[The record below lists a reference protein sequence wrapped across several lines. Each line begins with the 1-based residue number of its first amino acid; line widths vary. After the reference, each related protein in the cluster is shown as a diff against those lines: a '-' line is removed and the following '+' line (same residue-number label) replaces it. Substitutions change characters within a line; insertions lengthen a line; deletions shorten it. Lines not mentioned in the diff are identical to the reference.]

1 MKYITFGEIML
12 RLKTVGCERLFQSP
26 VLEAAFGGGEANVAV
41 SLANY
46 GEDAAFFTFL
56 PNNEIGKACI
66 RELRGLGVDTSYIR
80 MSGERMGIYFLEAGA
95 NQLPSKVIY
104 DRAYS
109 AIALADPSNV
119 DWAAMFKDFDWFH
132 ISGITPAI
140 SATAMQLALDSVKI
154 ACDAGLKVSCDL
166 NYRKNLW
173 KYGTSAVE
181 VMREIMKYVHV
192 AIGNEEDYEKSLGI
206 KIESDI
212 TQAELD
218 IENYR
223 AVSNKVFNLYDN
235 VELVTI
241 TLRESFSANFN
252 GWSACLNDGDEFLVS
267 TRYEITDIIDRV
279 GGGDAFASGLIYG
292 LNAYE
297 SHREALEFAVA
308 ASCLKHSISG
318 DFNRVSVADVE
329 RLMKGDASGRVQR

>member
-1 MKYITFGEIML
+1 M
-12 RLKTVGCERLFQSP
+12 SP
-26 VLEAAFGGGEANVAV
+26 
-41 SLANY
+41 
-46 GEDAAFFTFL
+46 
-56 PNNEIGKACI
+56 
-66 RELRGLGVDTSYIR
+66 
-80 MSGERMGIYFLEAGA
+80 
-95 NQLPSKVIY
+95 
-104 DRAYS
+104 
-109 AIALADPSNV
+109 
-119 DWAAMFKDFDWFH
+119 
-132 ISGITPAI
+132 
-140 SATAMQLALDSVKI
+140 
-154 ACDAGLKVSCDL
+154 
-166 NYRKNLW
+166 
-173 KYGTSAVE
+173 
-181 VMREIMKYVHV
+181 
-192 AIGNEEDYEKSLGI
+192 
-206 KIESDI
+206 DI

-297 SHREALEFAVA
+297 SHREALEFSVA